1 MTPTMQ
7 VKRARER
14 FHTQISWLDSWHSFS
29 FGGHYDPDEVGHGL
43 LLVNNDDRVAPA
55 AGFGMHPHRDM
66 EIVTWVLEGAV
77 EHEDTSGGAGV
88 ITPGQAQRMTAGT
101 GVRHSEINPSPSSP
115 VHFVQMW
122 VMPDQVGVRPSYEQ
136 TDVSGP
142 LAAGELVHVAGGPGS
157 GGAVTINQPGADLW
171 AVRLADGV
179 VVDLPTREHTHVFV
193 PVGAVD
199 VAAGDGEPVHLD
211 EGDALR
217 LTSVDG
223 GKLTGTGSGAEVLVW
238 ATV

>member
-1 MTPTMQ
+1 MPTVQ
-7 VKRARER
+7 IKRASER

-43 LLVNNDDRVAPA
+43 LIVNNDDRVAPA

-88 ITPGQAQRMTAGT
+88 ITPGQAQRMSAGT

-122 VMPDQVGVRPSYEQ
+122 VMPDELGVTPSYEQ
-136 TDVSGP
+136 VDVSRP
-142 LAAGELVHVAGGPGS
+142 MAEGELVHVAGGHKS
-157 GGAVTINQPGADLW
+157 GAAVTIHQQGADLW
-171 AVRLADGV
+171 AVRLAAGAGM
-179 VVDLPTREHTHVFV
+179 DLPSGEHTHVFF
-193 PVGAVD
+193 PVGA
-199 VAAGDGEPVHLD
+199 AAAAIGDETHALG

-217 LTSVDG
+217 LTDVEG
-223 GKLTGTGSGAEVLVW
+223 GSITGGPEGVEALIWT
-238 ATV
+238 TR